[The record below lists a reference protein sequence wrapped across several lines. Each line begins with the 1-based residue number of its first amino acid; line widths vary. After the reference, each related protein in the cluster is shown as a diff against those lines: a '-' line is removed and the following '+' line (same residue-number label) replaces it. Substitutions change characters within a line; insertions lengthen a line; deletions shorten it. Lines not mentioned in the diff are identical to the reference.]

1 MSRWRH
7 VWRIVPSI
15 LLLAFVLTGCG
26 DPYLSAINP
35 QGSVAEEQYDLLILV
50 GILMTIVIVVVAVL
64 FITILIRF
72 REKPGQTGY
81 PEQVEGS
88 LKLEIIWTAIP
99 LLILAVIA
107 VPAVTSTFSLAED
120 FSNDENTINVKVT
133 AYQYWWEF
141 EYPDLGIVTAQDL
154 VLPTNQRVFFELTSK
169 DVIHSFWV
177 PALGGKIDT
186 NPGLINRMYLETS
199 DVTGPFRGKCAELC
213 GQSHALMDFKVVVVE
228 PSQFDAWVQGMTNAV
243 DEPSTDLALRGRE
256 VYQEQT
262 CFSCHAIAGEGG
274 STAPNLTGFAE
285 REMVGGI
292 LELNHENVK
301 SWVTNPDDVKA
312 GVQMPPYA
320 HLNDDDMNALVEYLM
335 DLKLNK

>member
-1 MSRWRH
+1 MSWQH
-7 VWRIVPSI
+7 VWRMVPA
-15 LLLAFVLTGCG
+15 LLLLTLVLAGCG

-35 QGSVAEEQYDLLILV
+35 QAPVAQEQYDLLLFV
-50 GILMTIVIVVVAVL
+50 GALMTIIIVVVAVL
-64 FITILIRF
+64 FIIVLIRF
-72 REKPGQTGY
+72 RERPGQTGY
-81 PEQVEGS
+81 PKQVEGS

-107 VPAVTSTFSLAED
+107 VPTVTMTFSLAED
-120 FSNDENTINVKVT
+120 YSDDPNTINVKVT

-141 EYPDLGIVTAQDL
+141 EYTDLGIHTAQEL

-186 NPGLINRMYLETS
+186 NPGLINTMYLETS
-199 DVTGPFRGKCAELC
+199 DVTGVFKGKCAELC
-213 GQSHALMDFKVVVVE
+213 GESHALMDFKVVVVE
-228 PSQFDAWVQGMTNAV
+228 PEEFEAWVNGMTNAV
-243 DEPSTDLALRGRE
+243 DEPSTDLAQRGRE
-256 VYQEQT
+256 VYQEQS
-262 CFSCHAIAGEGG
+262 CFACHAIAGEGG
-274 STAPNLTGFAE
+274 MTAPNLTGFAE

-301 SWVTNPDDVKA
+301 RWVTNPEDVKP
-312 GVQMPPYA
+312 GSQMPSYA
-320 HLNDDDMNALVEYLM
+320 HLSDEDMNALVEYLM